1 MKAVNTIQNLL
12 LALVLVAIA
21 LIALDGLLQVF
32 EVTNDNPAVDFIHT
46 AGALLRFDALET
58 VFVDQGPLAT
68 MVLGVIAYA
77 LIGGL
82 VLLLFWAI
90 RTFIW
95 AWRISG

>member
-1 MKAVNTIQNLL
+1 MKVANTIQNIL
-12 LALVLVAIA
+12 LALLAVAIA
-21 LIALDGLLQVF
+21 VIALDGLLLIFDV
-32 EVTNDNPAVDFIHT
+32 ENGNPAVDAVHT
-46 AGALLRFDALET
+46 AGARLRFDVLET

-77 LIGGL
+77 LAAGL

-95 AWRISG
+95 AWRTSA

>member
-1 MKAVNTIQNLL
+1 MKVANTIQNIL
-12 LALVLVAIA
+12 LALLAVAIA
-21 LIALDGLLQVF
+21 VIALDGLLLIFDV
-32 EVTNDNPAVDFIHT
+32 VNGNPAVDAVHT
-46 AGALLRFDALET
+46 AGTRLRFDVLET

-77 LIGGL
+77 LIAGL

-95 AWRISG
+95 ARRMSG